1 MNFQPPRKVQ
11 SYIRPAAMRRPSSQ
25 LNRLPQVRHVTEIRS
40 WSEGVRQTKG
50 STHVQLIAVSLLQLF
65 NMKKVIKIGE
75 GGNMIKNRN
84 IWKVSNWKVS
94 NPQRMAAMSH
104 DILPI
109 VQKNNKLGNCWC
121 SMCFNIYIYLPSL
134 SKYMLCCGTE
144 WKWSTFA
151 PRHLRMGRLARGV
164 SWVRATDPVKSESSK
179 QQIRWSL
186 PLGDVVKHGLQR
198 FYFWIRILC
207 SLGYHKKILKKCFVL
222 TNSAGV
228 SIQAS

>member
-1 MNFQPPRKVQ
+1 MIPKEQPSQPHSTSTNLKPHLRGSQRVQQLPHHSDSRLGRIWKQPTFWKSASEISMNFQPPRKVQ

-50 STHVQLIAVSLLQLF
+50 STHVQLIAVSLLQFF

-75 GGNMIKNRN
+75 GGKMIKNGN

-109 VQKNNKLGNCWC
+109 VQQKQ
-121 SMCFNIYIYLPSL
+121 S
-134 SKYMLCCGTE
+134 
-144 WKWSTFA
+144 
-151 PRHLRMGRLARGV
+151 AR
-164 SWVRATDPVKSESSK
+164 
-179 QQIRWSL
+179 
-186 PLGDVVKHGLQR
+186 
-198 FYFWIRILC
+198 
-207 SLGYHKKILKKCFVL
+207 
-222 TNSAGV
+222 
-228 SIQAS
+228 